1 MRALLILAA
10 GLALT
15 ACADEF
21 SSPITNEVGAVEAGM
36 RVADGA
42 AASGGDATGGGAP
55 LIPTSGAA
63 PDSVGLE
70 LIRTGT
76 LDLHARDHADAV
88 GRARAATR
96 EAGGRVVGEE
106 SARGAS
112 RVSTTLTLRVPAARF
127 DALMAALAEIP
138 GDVDR
143 RSVRVDD
150 VTRPVADVTARLRVR
165 RAAESRLVELLGQ
178 ARTVDDVLAVQTR
191 LDAVREEIESADA
204 QLRALRTDVA
214 LSTIHLTVYEE
225 SAAGLGQTSWGRRL
239 ARAVGGGWDGLLE
252 GLLVAA
258 GLWPLWLVGG
268 GAVWWVRRRRRARV
282 TPRSELPS

>member
-1 MRALLILAA
+1 MRALLFLVALSLAA
-10 GLALT
+10 CQSSDSSGSAT
-15 ACADEF
+15 AGYESA
-21 SSPITNEVGAVEAGM
+21 AVES
-36 RVADGA
+36 ADLREA
-42 AASGGDATGGGAP
+42 APMPGASGAP
-55 LIPTSGAA
+55 VIPPGSPTA
-63 PDSVGLE
+63 PDSVGLD
-70 LIRTGT
+70 LIRTGAI
-76 LDLHARDHADAV
+76 DLRARDHADAV

-96 EAGGRVVGEE
+96 SAGGTVVGEE

-165 RAAESRLVELLGQ
+165 RAAEARLVELLAQ
-178 ARTVDDVLAVQTR
+178 ARSVEDVLAVQTR

-214 LSTIHLTVYEE
+214 LSTITLTVYEE
-225 SAAGLGQTSWGRRL
+225 SAAGLGPTSWGRRL
-239 ARAVGGGWDGLLE
+239 ARAVGAGWDGLLE
-252 GLLVAA
+252 GLLVVA
-258 GLWPLWLVGG
+258 GLWPLWLVV
-268 GAVWWVRRRRRARV
+268 GAVGWAVRRRRRARV
-282 TPRSELPS
+282 TPGA